1 MVTNCFRSVRYD
13 WNQAST
19 VPERLRWSDSLW
31 RRMEWE
37 VKEDEEADVVG
48 VGSNEEVI
56 GDPDEGGLCAMVGLV
71 AGLKGLVELVA

>member
-1 MVTNCFRSVRYD
+1 M
-13 WNQAST
+13 
-19 VPERLRWSDSLW
+19 
-31 RRMEWE
+31 
-37 VKEDEEADVVG
+37 VG